1 MKGPRLRLH
10 DYPASGNC
18 YKVRLL
24 LALLARP
31 YERVPTDIF
40 AGETLTEQFGRLNPA
55 RETPVLELESGE
67 VILQSNAILWYLAE
81 GTDFLP
87 AEALSRA
94 RTVQWLHF
102 EQERIVPGIGSARFY
117 TLTGRNPALIDAGWP
132 SAEARLTCW
141 TLTWRIGRS
150 SSATHPRSAI
160 SLSLRTRMSRPML
173 ASSSILDPRF
183 RAGSIA
189 LKPCPDSSTTTF
201 DTRTMRSPAAAARY
215 TTRAS

>member
-1 MKGPRLRLH
+1 MKGPRVRLH

-24 LALLARP
+24 LALLDRP

-40 AGETLTEQFGRLNPA
+40 AGETLTEDFGRLNPL
-55 RETPVLELESGE
+55 RETPVLELETGE

-81 GTDFLP
+81 GTEFLP

-117 TLTGRNPALIDAGWP
+117 SLTGRNPALIDARV
-132 SAEARLTCW
+132 AL
-141 TLTWRIGRS
+141 GRS
-150 SSATHPRSAI
+150 SLDVLDAHLADRKFVVGDAPTI
-160 SLSLRTRMSRPML
+160 GDLSLFAYTHVAPD
-173 ASSSILDPRF
+173 AGIELDPWPAVQSWIDRIEGLPGF
-183 RAGSIA
+183 VDDYVRYPDNARPGRGRSIYDEV
-189 LKPCPDSSTTTF
+189 P
-201 DTRTMRSPAAAARY
+201 
-215 TTRAS
+215 